1 MKSYVNILLG
11 VVSAIILVIGF
22 GLSNI
27 SLSEE
32 VLNYCGITL
41 MVIGVF
47 LFGVF
52 ILEIKDRPINL
63 KNKSL
68 FYLVCAVGFIFA
80 IITNAVKIIRS
91 NFLLKENILSYL
103 LVILYLSM
111 TYYCVREAYRIIRQN
126 SNN

>member
-52 ILEIKDRPINL
+52 ILEIKNKPIKL
-63 KNKSL
+63 KNKPL

-80 IITNAVKIIRS
+80 IITNAVTIIRS
-91 NFLLKENILSYL
+91 NFLLIENIHSYL
-103 LVILYLSM
+103 LVILYLSL
-111 TYYCVREAYRIIRQN
+111 TYYCIREAYRIIRQN
-126 SNN
+126 RNN

>member
-80 IITNAVKIIRS
+80 IITVP
-91 NFLLKENILSYL
+91 LKSKKVL
-103 LVILYLSM
+103 
-111 TYYCVREAYRIIRQN
+111 
-126 SNN
+126 

>member
-1 MKSYVNILLG
+1 MKIFVNIILG
-11 VVSAIILVIGF
+11 AVSAIILVIGY

-27 SLSEE
+27 SLSDE
-32 VLNYCGITL
+32 VLNYCGVTL

-52 ILEIKDRPINL
+52 LIEIKERPINL

-68 FYLVCAVGFIFA
+68 FYFVCAVGFIFA
-80 IITNAVKIIRS
+80 IITNAVKIVRS
-91 NFLLKENILSYL
+91 DFLFKENILSYL
-103 LVILYLSM
+103 IVVLYLSL

-126 SNN
+126 RNN